1 MHDKIHKPK
10 QKTRDFDTELVN
22 QVVRILLSNNT
33 ELTGFL
39 LDATR
44 FWLKVKTKE
53 KSSGCPCPIILA
65 SFNDFGYCGCFGHG
79 LPPHPFLGLH
89 LVGGVQG
96 YHVTTKPHISG

>member
-53 KSSGCPCPIILA
+53 KVVYINKA
-65 SFNDFGYCGCFGHG
+65 HVV
-79 LPPHPFLGLH
+79 
-89 LVGGVQG
+89 LVEVQ
-96 YHVTTKPHISG
+96 K